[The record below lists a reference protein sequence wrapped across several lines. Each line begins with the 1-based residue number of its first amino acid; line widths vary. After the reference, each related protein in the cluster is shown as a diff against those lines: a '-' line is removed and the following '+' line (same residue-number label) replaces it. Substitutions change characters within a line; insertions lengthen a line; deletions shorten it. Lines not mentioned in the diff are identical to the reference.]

1 MVMAGLQSF
10 TRKHLTTLLLVLL
23 AGGFAVLLAE
33 LILYKHFEGL
43 QLVGLFST
51 IVGLLAA
58 LWGLVAKGGTR
69 IALAGVMVLLV
80 VAGLIGVVQ
89 HNESEGGDEG
99 ARPAAIAAAG
109 ANANISLTA
118 PGVAQDSDDAPV
130 APGARPRGDSET
142 PPPPLAPLGLSG
154 LALMGAV
161 VLLAKRDPEEAVLVK

>member
-1 MVMAGLQSF
+1 MAGLQSF

-33 LILYKHFEGL
+33 LLLYKHFEGL

-69 IALAGVMVLLV
+69 IALAGVMVLLA
-80 VAGLIGVVQ
+80 VAGVIGVLQ
-89 HNESEGGDEG
+89 HNGGGSDDEA
-99 ARPAAIAAAG
+99 ARPAAISAAG
-109 ANANISLTA
+109 ANANISLGA
-118 PGVAQDSDDAPV
+118 PGVTQDSDEAPV
-130 APGARPRGDSET
+130 PQDESARPEGDAGT
-142 PPPPLAPLGLSG
+142 PPPLAPLGLSG

-161 VLLAKRDPEEAVLVK
+161 VLLAKRDPNEAVRVK

>member
-10 TRKHLTTLLLVLL
+10 TRKHLTTILLVLL

-51 IVGLLAA
+51 IAGLLAA

-69 IALAGVMVLLV
+69 IALAGVMVLLA
-80 VAGLIGVVQ
+80 VAGVIGVLQ
-89 HNESEGGDEG
+89 HNGGGSDDEA
-99 ARPAAIAAAG
+99 ARPAALTAVG
-109 ANANISLTA
+109 ANVNTSFA
-118 PGVAQDSDDAPV
+118 AQDSDE
-130 APGARPRGDSET
+130 APGDTDDGGRPEGDAGT
-142 PPPPLAPLGLSG
+142 PPPLAPLGLSG

-161 VLLAKRDPEEAVLVK
+161 VLLAKRDPDEAVLIK